1 METKPITLKETG
13 ITSFEGIAL
22 VPNQIIVITNI
33 EFKDNR
39 FPTTMITSLDND
51 GEERVYYTTSKVI
64 RQICEDIITKY
75 GDIRGKISPPIVATV
90 VEKRSASTKQF
101 YFTLE

>member
-1 METKPITLKETG
+1 METKPITLKESG

-22 VPNQIIVITNI
+22 VPNQIVVITNI

-51 GEERVYYTTSKVI
+51 GEERVYYSTSKVI
-64 RQICEDIITKY
+64 RQICEDIIAKY
-75 GDIRGKISPPIVATV
+75 GDTRGKISPPIVATV